1 MNVTGT
7 GDLDGNF
14 TGILDFD
21 ADGTATIA
29 TTKNLAGAVTTSAG
43 DNTGI
48 GQQVGAQASP
58 VAAST
63 GPGDR
68 RDELR
73 PEAVRLGEL
82 LRRGDPVAKILSY
95 TPYVSESQ
103 G

>member
-1 MNVTGT
+1 LNVTGT
-7 GDLDGNF
+7 VDLDASF
-14 TGILDFD
+14 TAILDFD

-48 GQQVGAQASP
+48 GHQVGAQTSP

-63 GPGDR
+63 GPADR

-73 PEAVRLGEL
+73 PEAARLGEL
-82 LRRGDPVAKILSY
+82 LRRGDPVVKILF
-95 TPYVSESQ
+95 
-103 G
+103 